1 MEDIFEIETNGIYTF
16 KATTDQAKSRSKKI
30 EINIEE
36 TDSTIEIDHDIKT
49 PRNTT
54 EIGSKN
60 GIETGPIDF
69 V

>member
-49 PRNTT
+49 PRNTC
-54 EIGSKN
+54 
-60 GIETGPIDF
+60 
-69 V
+69 